1 METEVIEIFNE
12 LAIKLNISKP
22 HTNVTCFYHNR
33 HHHEESNVTK
43 KQHEEEYREE
53 LNKEHDIETSPFF
66 CASLYSL
73 ARKML
78 LSLNYTTLS
87 CLENGT
93 VERSAI
99 TTNAP
104 PSHTNPS
111 LGESSIVYM
120 HVDCRKS
127 VCWRNLCHCT
137 SQITLLNV
145 VYIQV
150 CIGGRGVAGQ
160 SRYLAPL
167 LPPYIILP

>member
-12 LAIKLNISKP
+12 LVIKLNISKP
-22 HTNVTCFYHNR
+22 HTNETCFHHNC
-33 HHHEESNVTK
+33 HHHKENNVTK
-43 KQHEEEYREE
+43 KRHEEEHKEE
-53 LNKEHDIETSPFF
+53 LKKEHVETSPFF

-99 TTNAP
+99 PTKAP

-111 LGESSIVYM
+111 LGESSIV
-120 HVDCRKS
+120 HACELLEVCVLEKS
-127 VCWRNLCHCT
+127 MSLH
-137 SQITLLNV
+137 
-145 VYIQV
+145 
-150 CIGGRGVAGQ
+150 
-160 SRYLAPL
+160 
-167 LPPYIILP
+167 